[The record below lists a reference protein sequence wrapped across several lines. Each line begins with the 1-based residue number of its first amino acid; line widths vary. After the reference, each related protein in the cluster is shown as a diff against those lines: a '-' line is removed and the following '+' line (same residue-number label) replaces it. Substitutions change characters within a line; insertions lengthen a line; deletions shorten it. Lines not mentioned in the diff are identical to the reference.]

1 MFPILIPKYLKQ
13 FCVNLSSF
21 VIILFGIFVSILPVY
36 YLFYYILSISVP
48 NDPKSEVQCE

>member
-36 YLFYYILSISVP
+36 YLFYYILSISVH